1 PATTPR
7 PRCTSC
13 TRPSW
18 PGGSSCGGAW
28 TWPSAPTRR
37 ATTGRRAGSRS
48 ADAVVGAGARSAPGS
63 CVEEDVDG
71 GRVPCRAQVVPEGD
85 DLEALGGAREVGDAG
100 QYGRVLRPADAAAE
114 VLGGVPQVDQVAAGP
129 QPLPGPAQGQ
139 PQGLGVQVEEPDDDE
154 IDLARRGPVDGVAH
168 EPVDAPAAPLVGVPV
183 ARLLD

>member
-1 PATTPR
+1 GGRGRTRGSSLARSSPPTAWPAAGPSSGCCGSLSTSWGCPCCSRPATTPR

-114 VLGGVPQVDQVAAGP
+114 VLGGVP
-129 QPLPGPAQGQ
+129 
-139 PQGLGVQVEEPDDDE
+139 
-154 IDLARRGPVDGVAH
+154 
-168 EPVDAPAAPLVGVPV
+168 
-183 ARLLD
+183 